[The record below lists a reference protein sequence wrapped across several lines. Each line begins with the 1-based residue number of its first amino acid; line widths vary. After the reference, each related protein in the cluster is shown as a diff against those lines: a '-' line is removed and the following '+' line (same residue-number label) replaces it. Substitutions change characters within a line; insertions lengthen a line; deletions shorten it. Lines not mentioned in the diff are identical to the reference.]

1 MIMDDNRIMEAA
13 KLIANSS
20 AALIQAIGM
29 MSENIERANRGESL
43 AYTEDQFMKL
53 IQDNGITY
61 NDVIQ
66 RGVEF
71 MKDVERVN
79 ALNKMLLNANVVAYG
94 AMVDLIKKIGRLNLN
109 LNNMGD
115 ERDFPAGIRIFTDNG
130 LVCLSITSIYLSGED
145 NLMVDGYDDDNDKVD
160 GVNVYYD
167 QISEVVYLVKIIL
180 EEMEGKDH
188 GESN

>member
-53 IQDNGITY
+53 IQVNGITY

-66 RGVEF
+66 RGW
-71 MKDVERVN
+71 
-79 ALNKMLLNANVVAYG
+79 
-94 AMVDLIKKIGRLNLN
+94 RL
-109 LNNMGD
+109 
-115 ERDFPAGIRIFTDNG
+115 
-130 LVCLSITSIYLSGED
+130 
-145 NLMVDGYDDDNDKVD
+145 
-160 GVNVYYD
+160 
-167 QISEVVYLVKIIL
+167 
-180 EEMEGKDH
+180 
-188 GESN
+188 

>member
-66 RGVEF
+66 GGG
-71 MKDVERVN
+71 MKNVERIN
-79 ALNKMLLNANVVAYG
+79 ALNK
-94 AMVDLIKKIGRLNLN
+94 
-109 LNNMGD
+109 
-115 ERDFPAGIRIFTDNG
+115 
-130 LVCLSITSIYLSGED
+130 
-145 NLMVDGYDDDNDKVD
+145 
-160 GVNVYYD
+160 VYY
-167 QISEVVYLVKIIL
+167 E
-180 EEMEGKDH
+180 
-188 GESN
+188 

>member
-1 MIMDDNRIMEAA
+1 MIMDDDRIMKAA
-13 KLIANSS
+13 QLIANSS

-66 RGVEF
+66 RGVD
-71 MKDVERVN
+71 MKNAERVN

-94 AMVDLIKKIGRLNLN
+94 AMVDLIKRTGRLDLD
-109 LNNMGD
+109 MSSVGHID
-115 ERDFPAGIRIFTDNG
+115 DFPAEIRIFTDNG
-130 LVCLSITSIYLSGED
+130 LICLSITSVYLSGED

-160 GVNVYYD
+160 GVDVYYD
-167 QISEVVYLVKIIL
+167 QISEVVYLAKVIL
-180 EEMEGKDH
+180 EEMEEKDH
-188 GESN
+188 GKSS